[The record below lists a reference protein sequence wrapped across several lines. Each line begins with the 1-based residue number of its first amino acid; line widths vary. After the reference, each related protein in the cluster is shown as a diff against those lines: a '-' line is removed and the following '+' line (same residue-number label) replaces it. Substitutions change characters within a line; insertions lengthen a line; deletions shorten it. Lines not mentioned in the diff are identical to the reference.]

1 MNGREVRAKMN
12 HPVIDSDAH
21 YMEFGPMVKERL
33 RKIGGDK
40 IADAFDGFQ
49 QSIEKPLRMT
59 PEERMHKRVTHG
71 GFWQA
76 PMEAYDRASAMIPK
90 LFYDRLDE
98 IGLDF
103 CIMYP
108 TGGAVFLF
116 SEDREIR
123 IEGCKSFNR
132 FAAEYYGP
140 YADRLTPVAVIPS
153 HTPDEAIEVL
163 EHAVGQLGMKAAVVN
178 AVISRQAP
186 AALEGDEE
194 VRAAGPWY
202 DVLALDSIYD
212 YDPVWQKCL
221 ELGISPTFHS
231 AARNWGLRRSPNNYV
246 YNHVGH
252 FAAASHAIAK
262 AFFLG
267 GVTRRFPELRIA
279 FLESG
284 TAWAAQLYA
293 DLIEHWEKRNAE
305 SIQHLSPDN
314 LDHEKLMELAR
325 KHGPPDMVEL
335 MTDREAALFG
345 SQNAFASSATG
356 GLENLDD
363 YHRCEIKSKADFKE
377 LFVDKFYFGC
387 EADDRLN
394 GVAFIESIN
403 RGSKLNALY
412 SSDVG
417 HWDVPDMNEVVT
429 SAYELIE
436 KGVMNAD
443 DFRRFTFENPAHF
456 WTSANPDF
464 FKGTII
470 EKQVDELLAAA
481 NHE

>member
-1 MNGREVRAKMN
+1 MYGRYEAK
-12 HPVIDSDAH
+12 
-21 YMEFGPMVKERL
+21 
-33 RKIGGDK
+33 
-40 IADAFDGFQ
+40 
-49 QSIEKPLRMT
+49 
-59 PEERMHKRVTHG
+59 
-71 GFWQA
+71 
-76 PMEAYDRASAMIPK
+76 
-90 LFYDRLDE
+90 
-98 IGLDF
+98 
-103 CIMYP
+103 
-108 TGGAVFLF
+108 
-116 SEDREIR
+116 
-123 IEGCKSFNR
+123 
-132 FAAEYYGP
+132 
-140 YADRLTPVAVIPS
+140 
-153 HTPDEAIEVL
+153 
-163 EHAVGQLGMKAAVVN
+163 
-178 AVISRQAP
+178 
-186 AALEGDEE
+186 
-194 VRAAGPWY
+194 
-202 DVLALDSIYD
+202 
-212 YDPVWQKCL
+212 
-221 ELGISPTFHS
+221 
-231 AARNWGLRRSPNNYV
+231 
-246 YNHVGH
+246 
-252 FAAASHAIAK
+252 
-262 AFFLG
+262 
-267 GVTRRFPELRIA
+267 
-279 FLESG
+279 
-284 TAWAAQLYA
+284 
-293 DLIEHWEKRNAE
+293 
-305 SIQHLSPDN
+305 LST
-314 LDHEKLMELAR
+314 E
-325 KHGPPDMVEL
+325 
-335 MTDREAALFG
+335 REAALCG